1 MKVEK
6 RWAKI
11 EQILNTSGSAS
22 IQELSQKLNV
32 SETTIRRDLVKMEEQ
47 NMIKRLWGGASVL
60 DSSVG
65 DTRNY
70 QDDYILKFSRNI
82 EVKKALAR
90 YAASLIRDG
99 DCIFIDAGSTTSY
112 IAGFI
117 EAGDIT
123 LVTNAM
129 NIFHILAQKKIRTFI
144 PNGYINFGSAAIMS
158 SETSQQLANMNFDL
172 AFLGTSGIDQKAGFT
187 TQSELDAAIKQS
199 VLARSARTFI
209 LSENTKFNVKR
220 FYTFADLDEAILIT
234 NTEPPFSM
242 SEILVVGS

>member
-1 MKVEK
+1 M
-6 RWAKI
+6 
-11 EQILNTSGSAS
+11 
-22 IQELSQKLNV
+22 
-32 SETTIRRDLVKMEEQ
+32 
-47 NMIKRLWGGASVL
+47 
-60 DSSVG
+60 
-65 DTRNY
+65 
-70 QDDYILKFSRNI
+70 
-82 EVKKALAR
+82 
-90 YAASLIRDG
+90 
-99 DCIFIDAGSTTSY
+99 
-112 IAGFI
+112 
-117 EAGDIT
+117 
-123 LVTNAM
+123 VTNAM
-129 NIFHILAQKKIRTFI
+129 NIFHILAQKKIRTYI

>member
-82 EVKKALAR
+82 EVKKSPGPLCG
-90 YAASLIRDG
+90 L
-99 DCIFIDAGSTTSY
+99 SY
-112 IAGFI
+112 PGRR
-117 EAGDIT
+117 
-123 LVTNAM
+123 L
-129 NIFHILAQKKIRTFI
+129 HL
-144 PNGYINFGSAAIMS
+144 Y
-158 SETSQQLANMNFDL
+158 
-172 AFLGTSGIDQKAGFT
+172 
-187 TQSELDAAIKQS
+187 
-199 VLARSARTFI
+199 
-209 LSENTKFNVKR
+209 
-220 FYTFADLDEAILIT
+220 
-234 NTEPPFSM
+234 
-242 SEILVVGS
+242 